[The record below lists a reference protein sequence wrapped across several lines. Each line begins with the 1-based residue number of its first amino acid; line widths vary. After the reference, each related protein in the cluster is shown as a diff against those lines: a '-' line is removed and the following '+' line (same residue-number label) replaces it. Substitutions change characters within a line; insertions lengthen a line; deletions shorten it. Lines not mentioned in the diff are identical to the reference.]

1 MIPTI
6 SSTDGTYCG
15 ASCTSS
21 YNPPISNQCTQSMQS
36 QDMYAMPMVQQNNNA
51 HSGHYM
57 AESSHMIM
65 PSDNNYADPH
75 MFHNN
80 EYSPES
86 SYSENSD
93 YTTGSEEFE
102 NENAEKTD
110 NSPAS
115 AVVVNAHEM
124 YQQQQPHQSTYA
136 PNGQSMMHAMSVN
149 SCVSSNTLPPF
160 PSINS
165 NCDLSIG
172 GRYKEGHC
180 HSYQDPIAA
189 NSMHL
194 NHYNS
199 YSAMTDGGNGRHLTT
214 GQILIDDH
222 GLQQQQQQQ
231 PLPAPSQHSSLY
243 SYDIHSSSAHYY
255 SNGFHKDEPN
265 FASPMGTDNV
275 AVATNSHLTVES
287 SSPIHQ
293 QQVNSSTQMV
303 DSESNN
309 IAPPLPPQ
317 QPQQQYIDLSL
328 SFASSSS
335 AESLLSAANTSD
347 EDSRLTPVS
356 TFTHSPLSSSSNFY
370 TVVTNSPNLSH
381 CPSSYHESYSAK
393 DDHHLLP
400 QCSVVSDPFVDELN
414 EADPKSSS
422 SSSDSS
428 SESNLSS
435 SDNFGEIIKK
445 SIVET
450 VSA

>member
-15 ASCTSS
+15 APCTSS
-21 YNPPISNQCTQSMQS
+21 YNPPISNQCTQSMQQS
-36 QDMYAMPMVQQNNNA
+36 QDMYAMPMVQNNNA

-57 AESSHMIM
+57 TESPHMIM
-65 PSDNNYADPH
+65 PSDNNYADPN

-80 EYSPES
+80 EYSPDS

-110 NSPAS
+110 DSPAS
-115 AVVVNAHEM
+115 AGVANAHEM
-124 YQQQQPHQSTYA
+124 YQQRQPHQSTYA
-136 PNGQSMMHAMSVN
+136 SNGQNMMHSMSATN
-149 SCVSSNTLPPF
+149 SCASSNTLPPF

-165 NCDLSIG
+165 SCDLSLG
-172 GRYKEGHC
+172 GGYKEQGHC
-180 HSYQDPIAA
+180 HSYQDPTAA
-189 NSMHL
+189 TSMHL

-199 YSAMTDGGNGRHLTT
+199 YSAMND
-214 GQILIDDH
+214 
-222 GLQQQQQQQ
+222 GLQQQQQ
-231 PLPAPSQHSSLY
+231 PPPAPSHHSSLY
-243 SYDIHSSSAHYY
+243 SYDIHNSTAHYY
-255 SNGFHKDEPN
+255 SNGFHKEEPN
-265 FASPMGTDNV
+265 FAPMVVTSNV
-275 AVATNSHLTVES
+275 ATTSHLTVES
-287 SSPIHQ
+287 SSPVHLQQ

-303 DSESNN
+303 ESESNN
-309 IAPPLPPQ
+309 IAQPLPPPP
-317 QPQQQYIDLSL
+317 PQQQYIDLSL
-328 SFASSSS
+328 SIASSSS

-356 TFTHSPLSSSSNFY
+356 TFTHSPLSSSSSFY
-370 TVVTNSPNLSH
+370 TVVTNSSNLSH
-381 CPSSYHESYSAK
+381 CQSSYHPSDYSAK
-393 DDHHLLP
+393 DEHHLLP
-400 QCSVVSDPFVDELN
+400 QCSVELS